1 MLKILFYQAFF
12 IYFFLFDLYFLITA
26 VIAQLF
32 NPTAELAVPIE
43 ILTSEVKAEIETQ
56 LVIAESNKSNCSMYY
71 EAVNVFVLLTH

>member
-12 IYFFLFDLYFLITA
+12 IYLFLFDLYFLITA

>member
-32 NPTAELAVPIE
+32 NPTAELAGPIE